1 MRVVL
6 RTDPVVRATQL
17 KQLLVNPVDLGP
29 GQDYFARLF
38 KNEHVELL
46 SLIDLQLT
54 W

>member
-1 MRVVL
+1 MRMVL

-29 GQDYFARLF
+29 GRTSQFSPLR
-38 KNEHVELL
+38 
-46 SLIDLQLT
+46 I